1 MDGFYVCKI
10 QKLSDKIPGESK
22 NAENEEKVAQEVEEK
37 ATDKPKVETKKSK
50 GPQKGRKDKKKGKKR
65 TFNGEAAEKSKGGGK
80 ISVPPTQPKQK
91 KKKLNAKMSKPRRL
105 RVDQIT

>member
-10 QKLSDKIPGESK
+10 QKLSDKIPGETK
-22 NAENEEKVAQEVEEK
+22 NAETGEKVAEEVKEKVTETPKEEM
-37 ATDKPKVETKKSK
+37 KKSK

-65 TFNGEAAEKSKGGGK
+65 SANEGNAEKSKGGGK
-80 ISVPPTQPKQK
+80 ISIPPTQPKQK

-105 RVDQIT
+105 RVDQIN

>member
-10 QKLSDKIPGESK
+10 QKLSDKIPGKTK
-22 NAENEEKVAQEVEEK
+22 NAETEEKVAEEVKEKVTETSKEEM
-37 ATDKPKVETKKSK
+37 KKSK

-65 TFNGEAAEKSKGGGK
+65 SANEVTAEKSKGGGK
-80 ISVPPTQPKQK
+80 ISIPPTQPKQK

-105 RVDQIT
+105 RVDQIN